1 MTNRDSNDPW
11 TDCDKPPFSAN
22 RSHCYTAPMD
32 LDVETGSV
40 GDAALLTLRGEID
53 VYTAPRLRQAIIDLV
68 EGGASR
74 IVVDMEKVDFLDST
88 GLGVLVGGLKRV
100 RLQEGSLAIV
110 TSQDKILKIFDIT
123 GLNKVFPIH
132 SSVEEAVAGE

>member
-1 MTNRDSNDPW
+1 V
-11 TDCDKPPFSAN
+11 
-22 RSHCYTAPMD
+22 D
-32 LDVETGSV
+32 LDVETGTV
-40 GDAALLTLRGEID
+40 DDAALLTLRGEID

-68 EGGASR
+68 DGGASR

-110 TSQDKILKIFDIT
+110 TTQDKILKIFDIT

-132 SSVEEAVAGE
+132 SSIDEAVAGG